1 MYQVFPQSL
10 QSKVSRSIGTVNQK
24 QMGQFLSTLTKFRN
38 VCAHGERL
46 FTYKTV
52 DAIAD
57 LPIHHKMHIPMNAEQ
72 YIYGKKDLFAV
83 VIAFRYLLPAKDF
96 HRFKQKLTRLID
108 RTTKQIIHISE
119 AELLHQMGFPA
130 NWKNITLYR
139 LTP

>member
-1 MYQVFPQSL
+1 
-10 QSKVSRSIGTVNQK
+10 
-24 QMGQFLSTLTKFRN
+24 
-38 VCAHGERL
+38 
-46 FTYKTV
+46 
-52 DAIAD
+52 
-57 LPIHHKMHIPMNAEQ
+57 MHIPMNAEQ